1 MVRGRQ
7 AVYASASRHVTP
19 LAVGKS
25 GPEHAVNLCAKP
37 SAASIGCPLAT
48 GSPRIAPE
56 SRWRPRFRLPV
67 KVAGISVTEESRP
80 LYLTSVFLLGT
91 GDGGPPAGTRRTAV
105 CLICGRLCCSR
116 TKPLHLAPAPSL
128 RICGNKLAPPGAVQ
142 HTAPSRPAR
151 GARSC
156 RGVPTLAWRRNT
168 EEWRQ

>member
-67 KVAGISVTEESRP
+67 KVGGNFDLFTCPRCSFLAQGTEGHQP
-80 LYLTSVFLLGT
+80 
-91 GDGGPPAGTRRTAV
+91 GPGARQ
-105 CLICGRLCCSR
+105 S
-116 TKPLHLAPAPSL
+116 HLAPAPSL
-128 RICGNKLAPPGAVQ
+128 RICGNKLAPPGAAAAHQ